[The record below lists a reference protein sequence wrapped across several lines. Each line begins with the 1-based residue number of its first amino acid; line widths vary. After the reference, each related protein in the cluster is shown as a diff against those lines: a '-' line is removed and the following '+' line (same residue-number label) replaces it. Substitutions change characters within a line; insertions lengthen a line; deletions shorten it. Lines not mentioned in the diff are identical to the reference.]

1 MTNQEGIGVAALGAG
16 TPPPSAPELQQ
27 SGMLTLLD
35 DILRRREAFFSEI
48 FEGTNL
54 HIRIRQFLFAIVT
67 LSAIYGLTMG
77 ATALSVGWDR
87 GGQQMLSSGI
97 KVPLLYLLTLL
108 VCYPVLFIILV
119 LMGSKLS
126 FVQTLALILLA
137 LTFNAVLL
145 ASFAPIVAF
154 FSITGSSYAFIKLLH
169 VLVMTFSG
177 FWGMAALYQGL
188 REMCEK
194 SNLYPKRAVD
204 ILRVWILVFGFVG
217 TQMAWSLR
225 PFIGDPGSPFEIF
238 RKGRDGNFY
247 TAVANSAMDL
257 VRSQTDTDR
266 K

>member
-1 MTNQEGIGVAALGAG
+1 
-16 TPPPSAPELQQ
+16 
-27 SGMLTLLD
+27 MLTLLD
-35 DILRRREAFFSEI
+35 NLLRRREAFFSEI

-67 LSAIYGLTMG
+67 LTAIYGLTMG
-77 ATALSVGWDR
+77 ASAFGVSLDR
-87 GGQQMLSSGI
+87 GGLQMLSSGL
-97 KVPLLYLLTLL
+97 KVPMLYLLTLL

-137 LTFNAVLL
+137 ITFNAVLL

-169 VLVMTFSG
+169 VVVMTFSG

-194 SNLYPKRAVD
+194 SNLYPKRAVE

-225 PFIGDPGSPFEIF
+225 PFIGTPDQPFQIF
-238 RKGRDGNFY
+238 REGREGNFY
-247 TAVANSAMDL
+247 TAVARSAMDL
-257 VRSQTDTDR
+257 FEENTGTGG

>member
-1 MTNQEGIGVAALGAG
+1 MTNQDGIGIAALGAG
-16 TPPPSAPELQQ
+16 SPPPNAPDLNHPGIL
-27 SGMLTLLD
+27 SLLD
-35 DILRRREAFFSEI
+35 NILRRRDAFFTEI
-48 FEGTNL
+48 FDGVNL
-54 HIRIRQFLFAIVT
+54 HARIRQFLFAIVT

-87 GGQQMLSSGI
+87 GGLQMLSSAI
-97 KVPLLYLLTLL
+97 KVPMLYLLTLL

-137 LTFNAVLL
+137 ITFNAVLL

-154 FSITGSSYAFIKLLH
+154 FSITGSSYDFVKLLH
-169 VLVMTFSG
+169 VVIMTFSG
-177 FWGMAALYQGL
+177 FYGMIALYQGL

-225 PFIGDPGSPFEIF
+225 PFIGNPSEPFAVF
-238 RKGRDGNFY
+238 RENRDGNFY
-247 TAVANSAMDL
+247 TTVARSAVDIF
-257 VRSQTDTDR
+257 RG
-266 K
+266 KGKW

>member
-16 TPPPSAPELQQ
+16 GPTPGTPELQQ
-27 SGMLTLLD
+27 SGIVALLD
-35 DILRRREAFFSEI
+35 NILRRREAFFTEI
-48 FEGTNL
+48 FEGVNL
-54 HIRIRQFLFAIVT
+54 HARIRQFLFAIVT
-67 LSAIYGLTMG
+67 LSLIYGITMG
-77 ATALSVGWDR
+77 ATALSIGLEH
-87 GGQQMLSSGI
+87 GGLQMLSSGI

-137 LTFNAVLL
+137 LSFNAVLL

-154 FSITGSSYAFIKLLH
+154 FSITGSSYEFIKLLH
-169 VLVMTFSG
+169 VIVMTFSG

-194 SNLYPKRAVD
+194 SNLYPKRAVE

-225 PFIGDPGSPFEIF
+225 PFIGNPTEEFAIF
-238 RKGRDGNFY
+238 REGREGNFY
-247 TAVANSAMDL
+247 SAVARSAIDL
-257 VRSQTDTDR
+257 VRE